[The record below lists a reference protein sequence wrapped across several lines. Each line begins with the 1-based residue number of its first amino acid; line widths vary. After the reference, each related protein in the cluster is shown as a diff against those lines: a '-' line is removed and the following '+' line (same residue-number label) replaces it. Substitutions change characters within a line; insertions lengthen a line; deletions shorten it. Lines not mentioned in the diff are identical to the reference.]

1 MASHFDLSVIA
12 IVGIMRVDVAFTLSA
27 TRVWPEQAIYQA
39 SVKRFRP
46 NRPYRHIHRRLQAKK
61 AARARAAQDS
71 LAGGGL
77 RPRIADR
84 RNQQKARARPD
95 KRQHGIVLTL
105 SARRRGVSVIDG
117 LMSIRT
123 ESLTSDHATSP
134 GSATSI
140 CDGGYYVA

>member
-61 AARARAAQDS
+61 AARACAAQDS

-84 RNQQKARARPD
+84 RNQQQARARPD
-95 KRQHGIVLTL
+95 KRQHGVVLT
-105 SARRRGVSVIDG
+105 
-117 LMSIRT
+117 
-123 ESLTSDHATSP
+123 
-134 GSATSI
+134 
-140 CDGGYYVA
+140 